1 MGKGN
6 TQLTNQKQIN
16 KGRRAFRIDDNVL
29 LSISIIPDDQLKD
42 TLKRFPEKLAE
53 LEALNNFS
61 DSTKVLT
68 DQFILVRRRY
78 PEVAKYLKILDD
90 KINTLARRQFTT
102 CSTYPDLSWHEV
114 NISANGI
121 RFNHEK
127 ELNVNTYLELRLQLS
142 QVSKYILA
150 YGKVVRCEQSDKDS
164 NDYSIAVEFTHIN
177 VEDRES
183 IHIHVRGKEIRLI
196 REKNLMEDM
205 DNVDAS

>member
-1 MGKGN
+1 MAKGN
-6 TQLTNQKQIN
+6 TQLADQKKIN

-29 LSISIIPDDQLKD
+29 LSLRIIPDDQLKD

-68 DQFILVRRRY
+68 DQFALVRRRY

-114 NISANGI
+114 NISASGI
-121 RFNHEK
+121 RFDHEK
-127 ELNVNTYLELRLQLS
+127 KLDVDTYLELRLQLS

-150 YGKVVRCEQSDKDS
+150 YGKVVRCEQPNEDA
-164 NDYSIAVEFTHIN
+164 NEYSIAVEFTHIN

-183 IHIHVRGKEIRLI
+183 IHVHVRGKEIRFI
-196 REKNLMEDM
+196 RERNWMEDM
-205 DNVDAS
+205 DRADES